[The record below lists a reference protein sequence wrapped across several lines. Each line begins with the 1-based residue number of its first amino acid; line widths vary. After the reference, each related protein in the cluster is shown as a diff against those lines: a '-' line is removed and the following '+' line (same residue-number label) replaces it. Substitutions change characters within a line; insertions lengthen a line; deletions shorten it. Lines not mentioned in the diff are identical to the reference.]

1 MLLKKSS
8 TKRLRNTVEAIPS
21 LLAGR
26 ILHLISRITGSKNE
40 ASSKREEVWLCF
52 SSISYVLVSCYIEGL
67 FNKPDGSN
75 QRNTRFLVLS
85 RAPSDLQPEKLLPKS
100 RDVSVH
106 SFTPGS
112 YLSCLLLFWAISKRS
127 IKGCHITFKL
137 PHLSEYVVGRWIK
150 QLAISDLFYVEY
162 YDDGL
167 LGCLKNPTASSYYPK
182 TISNMWHWDIAGWRP
197 PETLD
202 ILKHSSITLKQL
214 ALYTKATK
222 RIPQHGDKN
231 IIILEAKYMN
241 YKLLNQ
247 MFVNLSSS
255 TFQDRI
261 FYFQHPSFH
270 KRNLAWPSNIKR
282 RLIVNEQCETWL
294 LSNLTDQSHVYSSV
308 TSTVVLACDFVRQKL
323 IKPFKLTLMIEPG
336 QNPKGLEAFYD
347 SDEAA
352 DFEEYIKLSY
362 SEIIDITVTNT
373 GVKNTY

>member
-1 MLLKKSS
+1 
-8 TKRLRNTVEAIPS
+8 
-21 LLAGR
+21 
-26 ILHLISRITGSKNE
+26 
-40 ASSKREEVWLCF
+40 
-52 SSISYVLVSCYIEGL
+52 
-67 FNKPDGSN
+67 
-75 QRNTRFLVLS
+75 
-85 RAPSDLQPEKLLPKS
+85 
-100 RDVSVH
+100 
-106 SFTPGS
+106 
-112 YLSCLLLFWAISKRS
+112 
-127 IKGCHITFKL
+127 
-137 PHLSEYVVGRWIK
+137 
-150 QLAISDLFYVEY
+150 
-162 YDDGL
+162 
-167 LGCLKNPTASSYYPK
+167 
-182 TISNMWHWDIAGWRP
+182 MWHWDIAGWRP

-352 DFEEYIKLSY
+352 DFEEYIKSSY